1 MDLTEAFA
9 LPNQSIVALVGGGGK
24 TSLMF
29 SLAREARDRGRS
41 ALVTAST
48 RFTRPAESDD
58 FGLVTTTDEEAVAHI
73 RGASWAQPMIA
84 TTGDGRLGR
93 LQRLAPPT
101 GTPFCPP
108 SSCARTMATSEAVM
122 GSPIGPPATAI
133 MRSGRCTNCSV
144 SGMPSTSS
152 PTHRI
157 TSVLEDAM
165 TGSRPVRRHPAL

>member
-93 LQRLAPPT
+93 LQRLAPST
-101 GTPFCPP
+101 VDDLATLGLGLIAVE
-108 SSCARTMATSEAVM
+108 SDGARGRHFKAPGDGEPVAN
-122 GSPIGPPATAI
+122 
-133 MRSGRCTNCSV
+133 RSLHLRAR
-144 SGMPSTSS
+144 M
-152 PTHRI
+152 
-157 TSVLEDAM
+157 
-165 TGSRPVRRHPAL
+165 